1 MAKLFGIRKRSSVLL
16 YINMITELKRIIKAG
31 FINFSRNG
39 LVSWAAVLVV
49 TITLSVIT
57 TIILLQAILYFSLG
71 VIKDKVDVTIY
82 FTVGAP
88 VDQIMALKYSLE
100 QLPEVAQVSYTS
112 AEDALK
118 LFRDRHQED
127 YPTIQALDEI
137 GSNPLGAYLNV
148 KAKEVSQYESI
159 ANFLK
164 SDNALAS
171 GSVNIIDKVNY
182 HQNKLVIDRL
192 NSIISGAQKLGFLV
206 TLLLI
211 IISIIITFNTIR
223 LTIFI
228 SKEEI
233 GVMRLVGASKMRV
246 RGPFLVEGAIYG
258 IIASIITMLIFLPA
272 TAWVGHNMSYFLGL
286 NMYSYYLSH
295 FLKIFAILLVSG
307 ILLGIISSFL
317 AIRKY
322 LNK

>member
-1 MAKLFGIRKRSSVLL
+1 MTA
-16 YINMITELKRIIKAG
+16 LKRIIKAG
-31 FINFSRNG
+31 FINFTRG
-39 LVSWAAVLVV
+39 GIISWAAVLVV

-57 TIILLQAILYFSLG
+57 MIILLQAVLYFSLN

-82 FTVGAP
+82 FNVGTSE
-88 VDQIMALKYSLE
+88 DKIILLKESLLK
-100 QLPEVAQVSYTS
+100 LPEVAAVSYTS
-112 AEDALK
+112 DIEALK
-118 LFRDRHQED
+118 LFRSRHEND

-137 GSNPLGAYLNV
+137 GDNPLGAYLNV
-148 KAKEVSQYESI
+148 KAREVNQYENI

-164 SDNALAS
+164 SDNTLVL
-171 GSVNIIDKVNY
+171 GSANIIDKVNY
-182 HQNKLVIDRL
+182 HQNKLVIDKL
-192 NSIISGAQKLGFLV
+192 NAIISGAQKLGFLI

-233 GVMRLVGASKMRV
+233 SVMRLVGASKMRV
-246 RGPFLVEGAIYG
+246 RGPFMIEGAIYG
-258 IIASIITMLIFLPA
+258 IVATILTLILFWPV
-272 TAWVGHNMSYFLGL
+272 TAWLGRNMTDFLGI
-286 NMYSYYLSH
+286 NMYDYYVSN
-295 FLKIFAILLVSG
+295 FFQIFAIILLSG
-307 ILLGIISSFL
+307 IFLGVISSFL

>member
-1 MAKLFGIRKRSSVLL
+1 M
-16 YINMITELKRIIKAG
+16 TELKRIIKAG
-31 FINFSRNG
+31 FINFTRNG
-39 LVSWAAVLVV
+39 IVSFAAVLVT

-57 TIILLQAILYFSLG
+57 TIILLQAVLYFSLNS
-71 VIKDKVDVTIY
+71 IKDKVDVTIY
-82 FTVGAP
+82 FTVGVP
-88 VDQIMALKYSLE
+88 EDKIMLLKESLLK
-100 QLPEVAQVSYTS
+100 LPEVATVSYTS
-112 AEDALK
+112 DTEALK
-118 LFRDRHQED
+118 LFRSRHEND

-137 GSNPLGAYLNV
+137 GDNPLGAYLNV

-164 SDNALAS
+164 SDNALVL
-171 GSVNIIDKVNY
+171 GSANIIDKINY

-192 NSIISGAQKLGFLV
+192 NTIISGAQKLGFLI

-246 RGPFLVEGAIYG
+246 RGPFMVEGAIYG
-258 IIASIITMLIFLPA
+258 IIATGLTLILFWPA
-272 TAWVGHNMSYFLGL
+272 TAWFGRNMTGFLGI
-286 NMYSYYLSH
+286 NMYEYYISN
-295 FLKIFAILLVSG
+295 FFQIFVMILLSG
-307 ILLGIISSFL
+307 ILFGVISSFF